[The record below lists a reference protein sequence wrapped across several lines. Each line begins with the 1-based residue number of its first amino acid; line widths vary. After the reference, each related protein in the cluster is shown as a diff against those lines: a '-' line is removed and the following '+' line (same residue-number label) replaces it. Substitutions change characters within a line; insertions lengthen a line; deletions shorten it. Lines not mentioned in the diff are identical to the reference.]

1 MNMTSINAFGF
12 KSGSCCSTATAA
24 ASSARICHPMDT
36 AVILVVSICI
46 VSLLDVGVR
55 LCAV

>member
-1 MNMTSINAFGF
+1 MTATCAFGF

-24 ASSARICHPMDT
+24 ASSARNHPLMDT
-36 AVILVVSICI
+36 AVNLVVSICI

>member
-1 MNMTSINAFGF
+1 MTAACAFGF

-24 ASSARICHPMDT
+24 ASSARNHHHPMDT
-36 AVILVVSICI
+36 AVNLVVSICI

>member
-1 MNMTSINAFGF
+1 MTAACAFGF
-12 KSGSCCSTATAA
+12 KSGFCCSTDTAA
-24 ASSARICHPMDT
+24 ASSARNHHYPMDT
-36 AVILVVSICI
+36 AVNLVVSICI